1 MRKVFLQIFLLI
13 FFCSNVSAK
22 NLNFNK
28 LTGDEGNEI
37 MVNNRC
43 SALFNYV
50 YSRIILNE
58 NMRDVAETYLKLN
71 IGFSKLAALTDHKQN
86 KTLLE
91 EAKKNQLEKMMLF
104 EKKYREDAKYYKK
117 KNGDHIS
124 GVIKED
130 LIFCMT
136 VAKGISD
143 QFPNFFK

>member
-1 MRKVFLQIFLLI
+1 MRKVFANIFIDL
-13 FFCSNVSAK
+13 FCSNVSAK

-28 LTGDEGNEI
+28 LTGDEGNDI
-37 MVNNRC
+37 MVHNRC

-86 KTLLE
+86 KTPLE

-104 EKKYREDAKYYKK
+104 G
-117 KNGDHIS
+117 KNIERMLNI
-124 GVIKED
+124 IKRKMEIIYQV
-130 LIFCMT
+130 L
-136 VAKGISD
+136 
-143 QFPNFFK
+143 